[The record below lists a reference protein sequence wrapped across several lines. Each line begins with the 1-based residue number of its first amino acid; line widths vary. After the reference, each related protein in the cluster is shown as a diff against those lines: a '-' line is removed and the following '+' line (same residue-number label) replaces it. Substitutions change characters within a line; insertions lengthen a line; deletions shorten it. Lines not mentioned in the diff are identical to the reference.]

1 MSFELSTYKLI
12 RSLTPL
18 QVFDIIT
25 KGVCNDYL
33 PKIIKE
39 VTEVRGEWYLN
50 NWNDKCVLDSLSLYI
65 SDSGFVM
72 YTTKSEASRLESI
85 FKSFGVL
92 HNVYYDWYGGDDVYT
107 VGFDYYH
114 EDFRILYTEW
124 SRDKKIDQIIEN
136 VE

>member
-1 MSFELSTYKLI
+1 MSFKLSTHKLI

-18 QVFDIIT
+18 EVFDIIT

-39 VTEVRGEWYLN
+39 VSEVRGEWYLN
-50 NWNDKCVLDSLSLYI
+50 NWTDKCTLDSLSLHI
-65 SDSGFVM
+65 SDGGFVL
-72 YTTKSEASRLESI
+72 YTTKSEAKRLESI

-92 HNVYYDWYGGDDVYT
+92 HDVHFNWFSGEDGYT
-107 VGFDYYH
+107 VGFRYYH

-124 SRDKKIDQIIEN
+124 IRDKKISQIIEN
-136 VE
+136 

>member
-18 QVFDIIT
+18 EVFDIIT
-25 KGVCNDYL
+25 KGVCYDYL

-39 VTEVRGEWYLN
+39 VSEVRGEWYLN
-50 NWNDKCVLDSLSLYI
+50 KWNDKCVLDSLSIYI
-65 SDSGFVM
+65 SDGGFVL
-72 YTTKSEASRLESI
+72 YTTKTEAIRLESI
-85 FKSFGVL
+85 FKSFGL
-92 HNVYYDWYGGDDVYT
+92 HDVHSDWYGGEDVWT
-107 VGFDYYH
+107 VGFSYYH

-124 SRDKKIDQIIEN
+124 LRNKKIDQIIEN